1 MDGPGEHHPEWGNTI
16 TKELTQYVLTDK
28 WILAQNLGYPRYKIQ
43 FPKHM
48 KLKKNEDWSVDS
60 LSHVLSHSSSWWH
73 LVLIHCVL
81 IIHSKAI
88 NIYDMDVKWS
98 FLHFFFLV
106 NSTWEYRTADK
117 ELPPSHWS
125 VATPVRN
132 DLFWMADVEGSSP
145 LWVVSTSMKKIYKVW
160 WLPCKGLKLIFLE
173 ELKIYMAWKIKV
185 PDNL

>member
-1 MDGPGEHHPEWGNTI
+1 MFI
-16 TKELTQYVLTDK
+16 
-28 WILAQNLGYPRYKIQ
+28 A
-43 FPKHM
+43 
-48 KLKKNEDWSVDS
+48 
-60 LSHVLSHSSSWWH
+60 
-73 LVLIHCVL
+73 
-81 IIHSKAI
+81 HSKAI

-98 FLHFFFLV
+98 FLLLFFLV
-106 NSTWEYRTADK
+106 NSTWEYRTSDK

-173 ELKIYMAWKIKV
+173 ELKIYMA
-185 PDNL
+185 